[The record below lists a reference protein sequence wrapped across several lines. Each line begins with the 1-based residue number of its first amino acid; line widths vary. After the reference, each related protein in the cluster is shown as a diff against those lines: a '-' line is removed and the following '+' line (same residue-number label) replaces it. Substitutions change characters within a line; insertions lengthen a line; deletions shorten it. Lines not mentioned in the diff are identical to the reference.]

1 MGGTT
6 LKICMLGL
14 GALIGGSS
22 AAAQCINLPQSS
34 LKVYTLTARSQ
45 VEGHGGPAQHRPD
58 PPAPLGTAH
67 PELLIITFVTGHVT
81 IEKTVVERNGV
92 FCASPKEVFIGMG
105 PVRRTIRLPRGSDLD
120 TCAFEA
126 LVEHAERHA
135 LAEDKAIDRFVASTE
150 SLFGG
155 LLAALK
161 RQSAASDTAAYDAFS
176 TSVHVMLD
184 GAIEELDRAR
194 RAASE
199 RVDTADELA
208 ALGRKCGGSLHGVVK
223 GAGAT

>member
-1 MGGTT
+1 
-6 LKICMLGL
+6 
-14 GALIGGSS
+14 
-22 AAAQCINLPQSS
+22 
-34 LKVYTLTARSQ
+34 
-45 VEGHGGPAQHRPD
+45 
-58 PPAPLGTAH
+58 
-67 PELLIITFVTGHVT
+67 
-81 IEKTVVERNGV
+81 
-92 FCASPKEVFIGMG
+92 MG